1 MKTLLIFA
9 LLLGAA
15 VQAQNYCKS
24 CHSEQEVEFRDSVHR
39 EELDCV
45 SCHGGDAS
53 TPELPQAHGKGFRG
67 KITRAQIPAFCAECH
82 ADQKQMRPYG
92 LSTDQY
98 ALYLTS
104 GHGRKFAQG
113 DAQVAICTDCHQSHR
128 VLLRDDPQSP
138 THPQKIAAT
147 CGSCHADA
155 ERMRPYGLSAW
166 VVAEYEASVHA
177 LAKRQGSAA
186 RLPSCADCHGSH
198 GAAPPGVGEVSK
210 VCMHCHRQT
219 REFFHQSPHFKTLA
233 AAGYGECAACHGE
246 HRILKPGPQLWAS
259 SCAACHESGSRA
271 AAVGAQILA
280 LFAQAQADIDQAG
293 ATIEQARQVPLAVED
308 YEQRLAIATTYL
320 MEAGPLSHT
329 LDVAA
334 IEELTRK
341 SRSVAQE
348 LQAEIHEKMEV
359 FAGRRLVVGA
369 VWLYLLIT
377 ILALQYFKR
386 GSR

>member
-1 MKTLLIFA
+1 
-9 LLLGAA
+9 
-15 VQAQNYCKS
+15 
-24 CHSEQEVEFRDSVHR
+24 
-39 EELDCV
+39 
-45 SCHGGDAS
+45 
-53 TPELPQAHGKGFRG
+53 
-67 KITRAQIPAFCAECH
+67 
-82 ADQKQMRPYG
+82 
-92 LSTDQY
+92 
-98 ALYLTS
+98 
-104 GHGRKFAQG
+104 
-113 DAQVAICTDCHQSHR
+113 
-128 VLLRDDPQSP
+128 
-138 THPQKIAAT
+138 
-147 CGSCHADA
+147 
-155 ERMRPYGLSAW
+155 
-166 VVAEYEASVHA
+166 
-177 LAKRQGSAA
+177 
-186 RLPSCADCHGSH
+186 
-198 GAAPPGVGEVSK
+198 
-210 VCMHCHRQT
+210 MHCHRQT